1 MPLFQNAPS
10 TPEEMERHKPLE
22 LSPEEVLKL
31 DEREWYARAYRGE
44 NTPQLTL
51 RAVIMGGFLG
61 FILAFTNLYIGL
73 KAGWHLG
80 VAITACILSFAVWN
94 VFIRVGLAKTPMSI
108 LENNCMQ
115 STASAAGYATGG
127 TMVSAIPA
135 LLMISA
141 TPVNPGGT
149 QIAWPV
155 LAAWTFFLAFLGTV
169 LAIPMKRNMIN
180 QEKLRFPSGTA
191 AAVTLQ
197 SLYSQGSTA
206 IAKAKALLYAA
217 LIGGVVPLITSLNAV
232 KTVDATTGAV
242 TRGALLSSH
251 VNIFNWL
258 PGISGGGKTFPL
270 SDWNIKLD
278 YTPALIAA
286 GALVGLRVTISMLVG
301 GLILS
306 MVLGPMGMEW
316 LWTNPAGKEVLA
328 VTRPQTAWRE
338 IGLWAG
344 APILVAAGLLS
355 FAFQW
360 RTIGRAFAGFRR
372 SAPAASATP
381 SREGGG
387 ESIDE
392 TIAKTEVPGSWFLYG
407 AILAGAGVVTIA
419 ALYFEVPWYFGV
431 LAVLLTFAL
440 ALVAC
445 RATGESDVTPTGA
458 MGKIMQLIYGV
469 LIPQNPT
476 PNLMTAGITAGAA
489 SASADLL
496 NDLKSGYLLGANP
509 RRQFVAQ
516 FMGIIPGTVAT
527 VIGFYILVP
536 DATALTG
543 GAGTAPAFPAPAAQ
557 QWKAVAQI
565 FQFGIGNLHPM
576 ARQCILWGAVGGAL
590 LTLIER
596 VFSSEKFKKYKSYVP
611 SATGIGLGMILPFY
625 QPLQMFLGAAIA
637 AIVMA
642 RKDGRAGD
650 YVVPVAS
657 GLIAGES
664 LIGVVVAALNNFVLK

>member
-1 MPLFQNAPS
+1 MPLFQDAPK
-10 TPEEMERHKPLE
+10 TPEEMERLKPLE

-31 DEREWYARAYRGE
+31 DEREWYARAYRGDH
-44 NTPQLTL
+44 TPQLTL
-51 RAVIMGGFLG
+51 RAVVMGAFLG

-94 VFIRVGLAKTPMSI
+94 VFLRVGLAKTPMSI

-197 SLYSQGSTA
+197 SLYSQGEQA

-217 LIGGVVPLITSLNAV
+217 LIGGVVPLVTSLNV
-232 KTVDATTGAV
+232 VVTKDAV
-242 TRGALLSSH
+242 TGLVTKGALFPSH

-258 PGISGGGKTFPL
+258 PGVRGGGKVHPL
-270 SDWNIKLD
+270 SDWNITLD

-286 GALVGLRVTISMLVG
+286 GALVGLRVTVSMLVG
-301 GLILS
+301 GLLLVL
-306 MVLGPMGMEW
+306 VLGPMGMEW
-316 LWTNPAGKEVLA
+316 AWMNPAGKEVLA
-328 VTRPQTAWRE
+328 VTVPARAWRE

-344 APILVAAGLLS
+344 APVLVAAGLLS

-372 SAPAASATP
+372 ASATAAP
-381 SREGGG
+381 RGPG
-387 ESIDE
+387 EAE
-392 TIAKTEVPGSWFLYG
+392 TIEEQIAKTEVPGSWFLYG
-407 AILAGAGVVTIA
+407 AVLAGAGVVTIA
-419 ALYFEVPWYFGV
+419 ALFFEVPWYFGV

-509 RRQFVAQ
+509 RRQFAAQ
-516 FMGIIPGTVAT
+516 FLGIIPGTVAT

-543 GAGTAPAFPAPAAQ
+543 GAASPPAFPAPAAQ

-576 ARQCILWGAVGGAL
+576 ARQCILWGAVGGGL
-590 LTLIER
+590 LTLLER
-596 VFSSEKFKKYKSYVP
+596 LFASENLKKYKTYIP

-625 QPLQMFLGAAIA
+625 QPLQMFIGAAIA

-642 RKDGRAGD
+642 RKDGKAGE

>member
-10 TPEEMERHKPLE
+10 TPEEMEQHKPLE

-31 DEREWYARAYRGE
+31 DEPEWYERVYRGDE
-44 NTPQLTL
+44 TPQLTW
-51 RAVIMGGFLG
+51 RAVGMGAGLG

-80 VAITACILSFAVWN
+80 VAVTACILSFALWG
-94 VFIRVGLAKTPMSI
+94 VFVRVGLAKTPMSI

-135 LLMISA
+135 LLMIS
-141 TPVNPGGT
+141 GT
-149 QIAWPV
+149 HIDWRV

-197 SLYSQGSTA
+197 SLYSKGSEA
-206 IAKAKALLYAA
+206 VAKAKALLYAA
-217 LIGGVVPLITSLNAV
+217 LIGGVVPLITSLNIV
-232 KTVDATTGAV
+232 KTAGAAGVV
-242 TRGALLSSH
+242 TRGALVSSH
-251 VNIFNWL
+251 VSIFDWL
-258 PGISGGGKTFPL
+258 PGIAGAGKVFPM
-270 SDWNIKLD
+270 SAWNIKLD
-278 YTPALIAA
+278 YSPALIAA
-286 GALVGLRVTISMLVG
+286 GALVGLRVTASMIAG
-301 GLILS
+301 GLFLAF
-306 MVLGPMGMEW
+306 VLGPVGMEW
-316 LWTNPAGKEVLA
+316 LWTNPKGIEVAA
-328 VTRPQTAWRE
+328 VTKPGVVWKE

-344 APILVAAGLLS
+344 APILVSAGLLS

-360 RTIGRAFAGFRR
+360 RTIGRAFTGLRR
-372 SAPAASATP
+372 KASAPAASSP
-381 SREGGG
+381 QGSG
-387 ESIDE
+387 ETLE
-392 TIAKTEVPGSWFLYG
+392 ARIAKTEVPGSWFLYG
-407 AILAGAGVVTIA
+407 ALIAGAGVVTIA
-419 ALYFEVPWYFGV
+419 ALYFQVPWYFGV

-516 FMGIIPGTVAT
+516 FIGIIPGTVAT

-536 DATALTG
+536 DAASLTG
-543 GAGTAPAFPAPAAQ
+543 SSPAFPAPAAQ
-557 QWKAVAQI
+557 QWKAVAEL
-565 FQFGIGNLHPM
+565 FKLGIGNLHPM
-576 ARQCILWGAVGGAL
+576 ARQCILWGGVGGAL
-590 LTLIER
+590 LTLVER
-596 VFSSEKFKKYKSYVP
+596 IFSAEKYKNYKKYVP

-625 QPLQMFLGAAIA
+625 QPLQMFIGAAIA

-664 LIGVVVAALNNFVLK
+664 LVGVVVAALNNFVLK

>member
-1 MPLFQNAPS
+1 MPLFQDAPQ
-10 TPEEMERHKPLE
+10 TPEEMERHKPLD

-31 DEREWYARAYRGE
+31 DEPEWYARVYRGDQ
-44 NTPQLTL
+44 TPQLTV
-51 RAVIMGGFLG
+51 RAVAMGSALG

-80 VAITACILSFAVWN
+80 VAITACILSFALWG
-94 VFIRVGLAKTPMSI
+94 VFVRVGVAKTPMSI

-135 LLMISA
+135 LLMIQGSH
-141 TPVNPGGT
+141 
-149 QIAWPV
+149 IDWRV

-197 SLYSQGSTA
+197 SLYSQGEQA

-217 LIGGVVPLITSLNAV
+217 LIGGVVPLITSLNVV
-232 KTVDATTGAV
+232 KTAGVGGAV
-242 TRGALLSSH
+242 TRGAFLSSQI
-251 VNIFNWL
+251 NIFDWL
-258 PGISGGGKTFPL
+258 PGISGAGKAFPL
-270 SDWNIKLD
+270 SAWNIKLD

-286 GALVGLRVTISMLVG
+286 GALVGLRVTLSMLAG
-301 GLILS
+301 GLLLVL
-306 MVLGPMGMEW
+306 VLGPVGMEW
-316 LWTNPAGKEVLA
+316 MWTNPKGNLVAA
-328 VTRPQTAWRE
+328 VTRPQVVWRE

-344 APILVAAGLLS
+344 APILVSAGLLS

-360 RTIGRAFAGFRR
+360 RTIGRAFAGLRR
-372 SAPAASATP
+372 KAPAAASAY
-381 SREGGG
+381 RQGGSEV
-387 ESIDE
+387 ESLDE
-392 TIAKTEVPGSWFLYG
+392 QIAKTEVPGSWFLYG
-407 AILAGAGVVTIA
+407 ALIAGAGVVTIA
-419 ALYFEVPWYFGV
+419 ALYFQVPWYFGV

-516 FMGIIPGTVAT
+516 FIGIFPGTVAT

-536 DATALTG
+536 DAAALTG
-543 GAGTAPAFPAPAAQ
+543 SAPAFPAPAAQ
-557 QWKAVAQI
+557 QWKAVAEL
-565 FQFGIGNLHPM
+565 FQLGIGNLHPM
-576 ARQCILWGAVGGAL
+576 ARQCILWGGVGGAL

-596 VFSSEKFKKYKSYVP
+596 LMSSENLKKYKQYIP

-625 QPLQMFLGAAIA
+625 QPLQMFIGAAIA
-637 AIVMA
+637 AIVTS
-642 RKDGRAGD
+642 RKDSKAGD

-664 LIGVVVAALNNFVLK
+664 LVGVVVAALNNFVLK